1 MVWVLILCL
10 GVLFSS
16 IGFKPIEIIQFAQVA
31 NGLLLPIIAG
41 FLLWIVN
48 KDSVLGSYKNSRMQN
63 LLGFLICF
71 AMLVLGAISLLKVFK
86 VL

>member
-1 MVWVLILCL
+1 MFL

-16 IGFKPIEIIQFAQVA
+16 IGFKPIEIIKFAQVA

-48 KDSVLGSYKNSRMQN
+48 KSTVLGSYKNSKLQN
-63 LLGFLICF
+63 FLGFLILI
-71 AMLVLGAISLLKVFK
+71 ATIVLGAISLLKVFK